1 MKSYDV
7 LVNGKVL
14 EGLSNKQVLELSK
27 KNDVKIISVIKI
39 SDDDYNSISIKKSY
53 YD

>member
-7 LVNGKVL
+7 LVKGKVV
-14 EGLSNKQVLELSK
+14 EGLSSNQVKELSK
-27 KNDVKIISVIKI
+27 KYDVKIISVIEI
-39 SDDDYNSISIKKSY
+39 SDNDYNSISIKKSY

>member
-14 EGLSNKQVLELSK
+14 QGLSSNQVKELSK
-27 KNDVKIISVIKI
+27 KYDVKIISVIKI
-39 SDDDYNSISIKKSY
+39 NESDYNSISIKKSY

>member
-14 EGLSNKQVLELSK
+14 EGLSNKQVMELSK
-27 KNDVKIISVIKI
+27 KNDVKIIRIININES
-39 SDDDYNSISIKKSY
+39 DYNSITIKKSY